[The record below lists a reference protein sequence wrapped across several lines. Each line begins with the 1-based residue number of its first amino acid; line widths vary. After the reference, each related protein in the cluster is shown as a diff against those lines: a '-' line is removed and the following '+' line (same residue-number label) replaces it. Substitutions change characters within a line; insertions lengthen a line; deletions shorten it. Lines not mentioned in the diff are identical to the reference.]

1 MSWLVNRILLFG
13 WGYVHFVV
21 VGVMNFCF
29 SWLPAF
35 DVADVISLLSGQ
47 VGRAR
52 LERKVL

>member
-1 MSWLVNRILLFG
+1 MVGKQNFVI

-29 SWLPAF
+29 LWLPAF

>member
-1 MSWLVNRILLFG
+1 MVGKQNFVIWD
-13 WGYVHFVV
+13 YVHFVV

-35 DVADVISLLSGQ
+35 DVADVISLLLGQ